1 MTGRY
6 VRTGDIKKDASRLFL
21 SQYGGASRSRTEVHG
36 FAIRCIATLPTRQLL
51 YRKDKITISDTGSHS
66 TDSPNPVNK
75 IFCFLNHLPILHSNV
90 VSFADL
96 PDLTGQIL
104 LLT

>member
-36 FAIRCIATLPTRQLL
+36 FAIRCIATLPTRQIILFSNIL
-51 YRKDKITISDTGSHS
+51 FSKTHSFQKIEDGAPGRT
-66 TDSPNPVNK
+66 
-75 IFCFLNHLPILHSNV
+75 
-90 VSFADL
+90 
-96 PDLTGQIL
+96 
-104 LLT
+104 